1 MIQATELRPNKVIKL
16 DNNIYIVTKVSF
28 NQPKEAR
35 TEVIYR
41 VRLQNI
47 YTGAS
52 LERSFKSS
60 EKLEDVYLEVRKMQ
74 YLYNDGENYTF
85 MDNETFEQ
93 YELDKNLIGDAKN
106 FLTENMEVVICVYE
120 GKAVT
125 ITLPTS
131 VILTVTYTEPGVR
144 GDTTGKVTKP
154 ATLETGH
161 TLQVPLFV
169 DIDTKIKVDTR
180 TGEYI
185 SRA

>member
-1 MIQATELRPNKVIKL
+1 
-16 DNNIYIVTKVSF
+16 
-28 NQPKEAR
+28 
-35 TEVIYR
+35 
-41 VRLQNI
+41 
-47 YTGAS
+47 
-52 LERSFKSS
+52 
-60 EKLEDVYLEVRKMQ
+60 
-74 YLYNDGENYTF
+74 

>member
-1 MIQATELRPNKVIKL
+1 MIQATELKPNKVIKI
-16 DNNIYIVTKVSF
+16 DNNIFTVTKVTF

-47 YTGAS
+47 YTGAA
-52 LERSFKSS
+52 LERSFRSS
-60 EKLEDVYLEVRKMQ
+60 EKIEDVFLEVRKMQ
-74 YLYNDGENYTF
+74 YLYNDGEVYTF
-85 MDNETFEQ
+85 MDNENFEQ
-93 YELDKNLIGDAKN
+93 YELDKNLLGDAKN
-106 FLTENMEVVICVYE
+106 FLLENMEVVICLYE
-120 GKAVT
+120 EKPVT

-131 VILTVTYTEPGVR
+131 VALSVSYTEPGAR

-154 ATLETGH
+154 ATLETGYS
-161 TLQVPLFV
+161 LQVPLFV